1 MTFTQQSVINYFKND
16 HLFSKMADSDDAELL
31 RRVRQINERDDCVVE
46 QEWKEASEET
56 LLEEIETYR
65 ALIRQL
71 STKLQPPNNHP
82 TPSAP
87 VQQQVDPDDWQ
98 VPPHCIPILAE
109 VTTYDWKQL
118 SDFCQFDVILMD
130 PPWQLATSNPT
141 RGVALGYGQLSEKD
155 ILNLPIPSLQSNGLL
170 FIWVIN
176 SSFDFAVRL
185 FSTWGYTIV
194 DEIVWAKLTVNRRLA
209 KSHGYYLQ
217 HAKETCLVGIKGKG
231 TQSSSS
237 VTLSDV
243 LLSQRRGQSQKPNE
257 IYDLIEG
264 LVPEGRYLEIF
275 ARKNNLRDF
284 WVSIGD
290 EVIGAMGHLI
300 KIQTNEKNDSRNGDD
315 CGNG

>member
-1 MTFTQQSVINYFKND
+1 MSN
-16 HLFSKMADSDDAELL
+16 SDDANLL
-31 RRVRQINERDDCVVE
+31 QRVREINARDDSIVL
-46 QEWKEASEET
+46 QEWQGASDEA

-65 ALIRQL
+65 TLIRQL
-71 STKLQPPNNHP
+71 SSKLQP
-82 TPSAP
+82 TDDLMQSPSAP
-87 VQQQVDPDDWQ
+87 TTEEDELGPEDWQ
-98 VPPHCIPILAE
+98 IPLHSIPILAE
-109 VTTYDWKQL
+109 VTSYDWTEL
-118 SDFCQFDVILMD
+118 CACCQFDVIMMD

-155 ILNLPIPSLQSNGLL
+155 ILSLPIPSLQAEGLL

-176 SSFDFAVRL
+176 SSFDFAVNL
-185 FSTWGYTIV
+185 FSTWGYIII

-217 HAKETCLVGIKGKG
+217 HAKETCLVGIKGRSK
-231 TQSSSS
+231 QML
-237 VTLSDV
+237 VNENLSDV

-264 LVPEGRYLEIF
+264 LVPQGRYLEIF

-290 EVIGAMGHLI
+290 EVIGAVAPANRIRNG
-300 KIQTNEKNDSRNGDD
+300 NDSRNL
-315 CGNG
+315 